1 MSAYATVED
10 VENRILRSLSVDEQ
24 RICQSYLND
33 SAVIIDAFNKSAT
46 AESKLVVSCRMVIR
60 ALGDGE
66 PSGVPIGASQ
76 GSMAAMG
83 YSQSWTMGTGGNV
96 GELYLSKLDKQ
107 TLGYGNQIGSHSPV
121 EDITEKKND

>member
-10 VENRILRSLSVDEQ
+10 VEKRILRTLSDDEERVCESLLD
-24 RICQSYLND
+24 D
-33 SAVIIDAFNKSAT
+33 AGVIIDAFNESAP

-66 PSGVPIGASQ
+66 SNGVPIGASQ

-83 YSQSWTMGTGGNV
+83 YSQSWTMGSGGNV

-107 TLGYGNQIGSHSPV
+107 TLGYGNKIGSRSPV
-121 EDITEKKND
+121 EDLVR

>member
-10 VENRILRSLSVDEQ
+10 VKKRILRTLSDDEERVCESLLD
-24 RICQSYLND
+24 D
-33 SAVIIDAFNKSAT
+33 AGVIIDAFNESAP

-66 PSGVPIGASQ
+66 SNGVPIGASQ

-83 YSQSWTMGTGGNV
+83 YSQSWTMGSGGNV

-107 TLGYGNQIGSHSPV
+107 TLGYGNKIGSRSPV
-121 EDITEKKND
+121 EDLVR